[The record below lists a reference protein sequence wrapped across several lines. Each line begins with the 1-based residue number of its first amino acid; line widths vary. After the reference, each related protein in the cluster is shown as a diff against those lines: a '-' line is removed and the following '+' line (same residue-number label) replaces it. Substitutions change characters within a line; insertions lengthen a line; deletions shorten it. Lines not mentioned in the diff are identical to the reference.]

1 MRCVAPLLSKETVRC
16 MPCGVMRRP
25 PISSELDVVGDMQAK
40 KDGGR
45 SFMCAE
51 SSAWRTDS
59 KCSESASDFMTA
71 GERFGEVIPA
81 VPKGFVRW
89 VQLDR
94 INRPN
99 KRKHLKDE
107 RKVYY
112 IYCGE
117 GDTVPDTRG
126 WEPFGAQLAAA
137 MADRRG
143 SQRILALR
151 TNKPSLLSVKSIL
164 KENPVLVSA
173 GVTLDDFGFKS
184 AKSASTPTVV
194 SPEAVVSA
202 VQQPSPE
209 LPVPPAAAPLEAA
222 TSFAWRLYR
231 AAELSFQLSLWS
243 EAQGDASGP
252 SAVGR

>member
-1 MRCVAPLLSKETVRC
+1 
-16 MPCGVMRRP
+16 MRRR
-25 PISSELDVVGDMQAK
+25 PISSELDAVCDMQAT

-71 GERFGEVIPA
+71 GEHRGEVIPA

-94 INRPN
+94 INELD
-99 KRKHLKDE
+99 KRKPGNDG
-107 RKVYY
+107 RTVCY

-137 MADRRG
+137 MADRCG
-143 SQRILALR
+143 SQRIQSLCHP
-151 TNKPSLLSVKSIL
+151 KLLSVKRIL
-164 KENPVLVSA
+164 EENPVLVSA
-173 GVTLDDFGFKS
+173 GVTLDDFSFKY
-184 AKSASTPTVV
+184 AKSASTPTVA
-194 SPEAVVSA
+194 SPEAVASA

-209 LPVPPAAAPLEAA
+209 FPAAAPLEAA
-222 TSFAWRLYR
+222 TPFAQPSCPSNSHSGAKRKATLLDYPSSDDE
-231 AAELSFQLSLWS
+231 AELAIAKLPRTSS
-243 EAQGDASGP
+243 EAE
-252 SAVGR
+252 AVCQHKQS